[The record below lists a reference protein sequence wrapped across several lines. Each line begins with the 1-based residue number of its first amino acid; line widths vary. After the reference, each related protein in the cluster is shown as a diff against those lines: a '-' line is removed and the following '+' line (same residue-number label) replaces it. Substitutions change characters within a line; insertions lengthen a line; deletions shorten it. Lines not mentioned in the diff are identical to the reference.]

1 MSPEVLSIIGIL
13 LGLAILIVFALKGVP
28 LYVLAPL
35 AALVV
40 AIFLAVPY
48 WKANW
53 AVKNR
58 RRSVSAG
65 VQPRD
70 PAWNRRSNHA

>member
-13 LGLAILIVFALKGVP
+13 LGLAILIVFALKGVS

-40 AIFLAVPY
+40 AIFAGGNTQGGQPVYLPPHCPGLCKPY
-48 WKANW
+48 
-53 AVKNR
+53 
-58 RRSVSAG
+58 
-65 VQPRD
+65 RD
-70 PAWNRRSNHA
+70 RTMRH

>member
-1 MSPEVLSIIGIL
+1 M
-13 LGLAILIVFALKGVP
+13 GLNTNDMKLIS
-28 LYVLAPL
+28 
-35 AALVV
+35 ALVV
-40 AIFLAVPY
+40 AIFLAIPY
-48 WKANW
+48 WKAIW